1 MTTARRRRLVGKLA
15 FETAAGGFVGDTR
28 IRLLEAIVEHGSL
41 NRAAKAVPL
50 SYKAAWDALDAM
62 NNLADA
68 PLVVRTTGGVHGGGT
83 QLTDH
88 GREMIALYR
97 AMESSQQD
105 ILDQITKGRRPGQ
118 VGDDQQAL
126 RGLIK
131 RLSMK
136 TSARNQF
143 IGSVVSLDDLG
154 GSVDVKLQL
163 GGGDEIVANITPESV
178 ENMEL
183 APGVEAY
190 ALIKAPWISIAAR
203 AQRRTAKRNVL
214 RGVIGELHEGS
225 AHTRLSIA
233 TEGGRTLIASMPQA
247 TVVEREL
254 EPGMAGWASFDTE
267 SVILVTFS

>member
-1 MTTARRRRLVGKLA
+1 MSTSRRRRLVGKLS

-28 IRLLEAIVEHGSL
+28 IRLLEAIEEHGSL

-105 ILDQITKGRRPGQ
+105 ILDQLMKGRKPGQ
-118 VGDDQQAL
+118 MGDDEDAL
-126 RGLIK
+126 RSLIK
-131 RLSMK
+131 RMSMK

-143 IGSVVSLDDLG
+143 IGGIVSLTDIG
-154 GSVDVKLQL
+154 GTIDVRLQL
-163 GGGDEIVANITPESV
+163 GGGDEIVANITPESA
-178 ENMEL
+178 ENMAL
-183 APGVEAY
+183 APGSEVY
-190 ALIKAPWISIAAR
+190 ALIKAPWVSIAAR
-203 AQRRTAKRNVL
+203 AQKPTTRRNVL
-214 RGVIGELHEGS
+214 RGAIGELHEGTVS
-225 AHTRLSIA
+225 TRLSIT

-247 TVVEREL
+247 TVAEREL
-254 EPGMAGWASFDTE
+254 QTGQPGWASFDTE
-267 SVILVTFS
+267 SVILVTFT

>member
-1 MTTARRRRLVGKLA
+1 MSSPRRRRLVGKLA

-28 IRLLEAIVEHGSL
+28 IRLLEAIAELGSL

-88 GREMIALYR
+88 GREMIAIYR

-105 ILDQITKGRRPGQ
+105 ILDQLTRGRRPGQ
-118 VGDDQQAL
+118 VGDDEAAL
-126 RGLIK
+126 RSLIK
-131 RLSMK
+131 RMSMK

-143 IGSVVSLDDLG
+143 VGSISSLTDAG
-154 GSVDVKLQL
+154 GMVDVTLQL

-178 ENMEL
+178 ENMAL
-183 APGVEAY
+183 APGVEVH
-190 ALIKAPWISIAAR
+190 ALIKAPWVSIAAR
-203 AQRRTAKRNVL
+203 AQKRNARRNVL
-214 RGVIGELHEGS
+214 HGVVGELHEGKVS
-225 AHTRLSIA
+225 TRLSV
-233 TEGGRTLIASMPQA
+233 TTKGGRTLIAAMPQA
-247 TVVEREL
+247 IVTERGL
-254 EPGMAGWASFDTE
+254 QADMQGWASFDTE

>member
-1 MTTARRRRLVGKLA
+1 MSTSRRRRLVGKLA

-105 ILDQITKGRRPGQ
+105 ILDQLTKGRRPGQ
-118 VGDDQQAL
+118 MGDDEDAL
-126 RGLIK
+126 RSLIK
-131 RLSMK
+131 RMSMK

-143 IGSVVSLDDLG
+143 IGSVMSLTDTG
-154 GSVDVKLQL
+154 GMVDVKLQL
-163 GGGDEIVANITPESV
+163 GGGDEVVANITPESA
-178 ENMEL
+178 ENMSL
-183 APGVEAY
+183 AEGSEVY
-190 ALIKAPWISIAAR
+190 ALIKAPWVSISGR
-203 AQRRTAKRNVL
+203 SQKRSDKRNVL
-214 RGVIGELHEGS
+214 RGVVGELHEGTV
-225 AHTRLSIA
+225 HTRLSIT
-233 TEGGRTLIASMPQA
+233 TEGGRTLIAAMPQG
-247 TVVEREL
+247 TVTERGLEAGVE
-254 EPGMAGWASFDTE
+254 GWASFDTE
-267 SVILVTFS
+267 SVILVTFT